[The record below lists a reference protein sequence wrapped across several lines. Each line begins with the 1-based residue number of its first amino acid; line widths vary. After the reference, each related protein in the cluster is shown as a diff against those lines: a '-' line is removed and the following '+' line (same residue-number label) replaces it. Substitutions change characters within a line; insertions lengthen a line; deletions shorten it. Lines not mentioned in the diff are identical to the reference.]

1 MGPDVS
7 IIAAFIAGILSISSP
22 CVLPLVPLYLAH
34 LAGTSVD
41 QLDASPRRTIL
52 LNATAYVLGF
62 SVVFISLG
70 VALGAAGT
78 LVSTASV
85 VYSNRYLLVRL
96 GGVLIILLGLHQIG
110 LINIP
115 FLQRE
120 RRFQTNNLPTG
131 QLTSS
136 FLIGVTFGAGWSPCV
151 GPILGAI
158 LTMAVS
164 QPSVDRAAIL
174 LAVYSAGLAVPF
186 LLAALAMGRSRSIIK
201 QLNNRLGAVTSTSG
215 AVMLAVG
222 AIMVLGIYQQF
233 FTRIVEIAPWTP
245 WEPNL

>member
-7 IIAAFIAGILSISSP
+7 LIAAFVAGILSISSP

-41 QLDASPRRTIL
+41 ELSVSSRRRIM
-52 LNATAYVLGF
+52 LNAFAYVLGF
-62 SVVFISLG
+62 STVFVALG
-70 VALGAAGT
+70 IALGAAGT

-85 VYSNRYLLVRL
+85 VYSNRYWMVRI
-96 GGVLIILLGLHQIG
+96 GGFLIILLGLHQIG

-115 FLQRE
+115 FLSRE
-120 RRFQTNNLPTG
+120 RRFEAGELPKG

-158 LTMAVS
+158 LTMAAS
-164 QPSVDRAAIL
+164 QASVDHAAIL
-174 LAVYSAGLAVPF
+174 LATYSIGLSIPF
-186 LLAALAMGRSRSIIK
+186 LLAAILMGRSHSIIHR
-201 QLNNRLGAVTSTSG
+201 LNGRLAAVSSMSG
-215 AVMLAVG
+215 AIMLAVG
-222 AIMVLGIYQQF
+222 AFMVLGLYQQF
-233 FTRIVEIAPWTP
+233 FARLVQMAPWTP